1 MVRIPRES
9 YISWLNE
16 FKEKKV
22 IKVLTGLRRSGKST
36 ILEMFVDDLRTKGI
50 DDNQIVSINFERL
63 ENEPL
68 LDPQALHAL
77 ILSRMKAGKTL
88 FVLLDEVQHVA
99 DYEKVLDSLYAR
111 DGIDLY
117 VTGSTADL
125 LSSEIASRLTGR
137 YVEINILPL
146 SFRESV
152 FGKDVTDG
160 NARRLFMD
168 YLTYGGLPG
177 ALEYP
182 NGSHSQREYIEGVF
196 KTIIEKDV
204 LKRSGKG
211 RFLVERIV
219 RYLTDTVGSLTSPKR
234 ITDRLGD
241 ENHTRGEKSAAYNTV
256 VSYLERLVDCF
267 FVYKAP
273 RYNVCGGANLKQ
285 VNKYYLTDFG
295 FKYHILNNPT
305 LEVQQLLENVV
316 YFEFLHRRYKV
327 ATGKVEDKE
336 VDFMIQGFDGRIK
349 YVQVAVTVSDPDKLK
364 QELEAFK
371 GIRDNYPKYILTLD
385 EIFTPDHDGIRTL
398 NVIDYLL
405 GKQDFD

>member
-1 MVRIPRES
+1 MVRIPREN

-36 ILEMFVDDLRTKGI
+36 ILEMFVEELRKNGVDESRI
-50 DDNQIVSINFERL
+50 ISINFERL
-63 ENEPL
+63 ENEPF
-68 LDPQALHAL
+68 LDPKTLHSH
-77 ILSRMKAGKTL
+77 ILSHAIEGKTL
-88 FVLLDEVQHVA
+88 FVMLDEVQHVTN
-99 DYEKVLDSLYAR
+99 YEKVLDSLYSR

-125 LSSEIASRLTGR
+125 LSSEIATRLTGR
-137 YVEINILPL
+137 YVEINVLPL

-152 FGKDVTDG
+152 FGKDVTEG

-182 NGSHSQREYIEGVF
+182 NGSSSQREYIEGVF

-204 LKRSGKG
+204 LKRSGSG
-211 RFLVERIV
+211 RFLVERII

-241 ENHTRGEKSAAYNTV
+241 EKRTTREKSAAYNTV
-256 VSYLERLVDCF
+256 VSYVERLVDCF
-267 FVYKAP
+267 FIYKAP
-273 RYNVCGGANLKQ
+273 RFNVYGGANLKQ
-285 VNKYYLTDFG
+285 INKYYLTDFG

-336 VDFMIQGFDGRIK
+336 VDFMIQDLNGRIK
-349 YVQVAVTVSDPDKLK
+349 YVQVAVSVSDPDKLK
-364 QELEAFK
+364 QELESFK

-385 EIFTPDHDGIRTL
+385 EVFAPDHNGIRTL
-398 NVIDYLL
+398 NVVDYLL
-405 GKQDFD
+405 GKQDLD